1 MLVQQSIKALHRKRL
16 SSLFLKLDIS
26 KAFNSVS
33 WASLLEV
40 LSHLGFGIKWRN
52 LISNLLATSSTQV
65 LLNGSPGNLI
75 MHRKGLR
82 QVDPLSPMCLS
93 WWWMFLVAFS
103 SWLKIEGSR
112 LLQGLDEANIKNKLS
127 LYVDDVVLFVRPF
140 EEDLNCVRSSMI
152 ALCCFWTGGQY
163 A

>member
-16 SSLFLKLDIS
+16 YSLFLKLDIS
-26 KAFNSVS
+26 KASDSVS
-33 WASLLEV
+33 WASMLEV

-52 LISNLLATSSTQV
+52 LISNLLASIIEWF
-65 LLNGSPGNLI
+65 LGNLI

-82 QVDPLSPMCLS
+82 QVDPLST
-93 WWWMFLVAFS
+93 
-103 SWLKIEGSR
+103 EGSR

-140 EEDLNCVRSSMI
+140 EEDLNCVNMHKSGVIPISCDMTSI
-152 ALCCFWTGGQY
+152 QEVLGALLFRRYSKTGLTSCF
-163 A
+163 